1 MFHSSDPK
9 RGSALLIVLG
19 LLGFLMISA
28 VAFSISMRTER
39 SAAAAYRRNL
49 IARELLASAF
59 TDARATVDFALKSQR
74 DAAGTFDRDNPDTR
88 TVEALAPFRYPGLD
102 YYGRLITSRN
112 SRDNKQMGFSPHDEE
127 GKEPIAYL
135 LDDAVMRHIPPAIAY
150 NVYATLE
157 LQLPLYDDISHK
169 GYGGSGGKYY
179 VDWTAGWKPIS
190 VLIPEVEQSDGNT
203 QVRNSAVVGRMAWAV
218 VNLSD
223 SVDINGISSASPYR
237 GIGLTGNEF
246 GFGQAPGTSASG
258 QASDRYDL
266 LKSEQNPASSQIDL
280 PTFLSNA
287 DLAWYAARSSDAL
300 LVTNNG
306 NDIYPYS
313 WESAIN
319 KEGIGGFSPFSVY
332 SFWPR
337 HTRKD
342 EKSGGTADNTTSDG
356 APLISCDEVKAEDIG
371 DPSSASSVG
380 GRIEELYRKT
390 INDGNALDAPTV
402 FLRMLRDYLD
412 KDSQPGVLDSDGGSD
427 PDFLAQAQPTVENV
441 PMISDVSYPFD
452 GDTSLGSD
460 FVSGL
465 TEALKGFEGKSPEG
479 MPATGYTSP
488 DKFPTTLDDS
498 VVLDIELPA
507 PETEISL
514 RSYFPGYESSEES
527 YTISAEGFAAAFGSA
542 VVVSNNKQLEFKTE
556 SASADLSG
564 GDTGLTADGALFS
577 EGTVPLKSGAKLK
590 LELSGKDLPVA
601 NKESATPIQPEATKV
616 RLAFA
621 VDFLFRAKTTGGG
634 GSADICPVGTGK
646 ILRQRTD
653 YPKTLNDRFN
663 SASMEKFDG
672 QFFRITRPVVLEF
685 ALEWESEPIEGEN
698 GAITGYKCKTKLSD
712 AVTVTPKI
720 EPSTELDFGSG
731 RKLAVAGTSTPA
743 WSTLSPDTG
752 TWSAVDPRY
761 NWLSPMLG
769 VSDSGNDYF
778 GGSGIAP
785 LPSFSSPHW
794 TFVQGVDITGGSS
807 SASDVATGYAEAH
820 ADIVPF
826 AWGLKAEDVRYGY
839 NDTDQLL
846 LPAEA
851 CFLPVPVA
859 SSVWGDKG
867 GYLTNSY
874 ADYHDKVAK
883 QSFYRTLPVADF
895 NDGALDY
902 DRYVKTGS
910 MFQSFSGDNFPEE
923 HRALVNVFAGQDD
936 YVLCQRL
943 RQFALLGIP
952 PTIKQAAKVTYDRL
966 SAAQSAGRISPKL
979 LDDLDTL
986 KDIEVPSGGLAA
998 PKYDDFIRDYL
1009 FPLPTTGGGAGTN
1022 ASDWMGEQ
1030 ELYKGTEGKG
1040 RPARPKTLE
1049 DFIIQPAG
1057 ADGSGSFAD
1066 RLKAYNAA
1074 AGTGKIL
1081 GQNDVTTLVA
1091 SAKEC
1096 FGDRQQL
1103 FLYILR
1109 ADSIAYNSGR
1119 DLSQHKPLST
1129 ARAVALVWRDA
1140 YGELPDRVIYYQL
1153 LP

>member
-39 SAAAAYRRNL
+39 SAAAAYRRTL

-74 DAAGTFDRDNPDTR
+74 DEAGTFDRDNPDTR
-88 TVEALAPFRYPGLD
+88 TVEALAPFRYPNLD

-112 SRDNKQMGFSPHDEE
+112 TGSSEFSASTQREPD
-127 GKEPIAYL
+127 KEPIAYL
-135 LDDAVMRHIPPAIAY
+135 LDDTVLRHLPPAIAY

-157 LQLPLYDDISHK
+157 LQEPFYDGISHK
-169 GYGGSGGKYY
+169 GYSGKYY
-179 VDWTAGWKPIS
+179 VDWTAGWKP
-190 VLIPEVEQSDGNT
+190 VNALIPSVESTVGGSKTEINT
-203 QVRNSAVVGRMAWAV
+203 AVVGRMAWAV

-266 LKSEQNPASSQIDL
+266 LDSEQNPASSQLDL

-287 DLAWYAARSSDAL
+287 DLAWYAARGSDAL
-300 LVTNNG
+300 LVTDNG
-306 NDIYPYS
+306 SDIYPYS
-313 WESAIN
+313 WESAIY

-390 INDGNALDAPTV
+390 ISDGNALDAPTV

-441 PMISDVSYPFD
+441 PMISDVSYPID

-527 YTISAEGFAAAFGSA
+527 YTIGAEGFAAAFGSA

-769 VSDSGNDYF
+769 VSDSGNAYF

-943 RQFALLGIP
+943 RQFALLGIA

-1009 FPLPTTGGGAGTN
+1009 FPLPTTGGGVGAN
-1022 ASDWMGEQ
+1022 ASDWTREQ
-1030 ELYKGTEGKG
+1030 ELYKGTKG